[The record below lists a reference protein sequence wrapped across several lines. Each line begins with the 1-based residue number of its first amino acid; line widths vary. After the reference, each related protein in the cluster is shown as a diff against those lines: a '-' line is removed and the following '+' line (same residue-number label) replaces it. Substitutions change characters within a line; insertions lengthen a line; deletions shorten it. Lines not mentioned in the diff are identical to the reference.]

1 MARTKQRRTGKTAAR
16 RAPKRASRTARTAR
30 TFALAATAAPLP
42 YLAISAAIVP
52 THPDAAE
59 AREEL
64 IQRIDL
70 EPHQWATAD
79 TVVVQVQSNAQL
91 NHLLDALEDLNDRF
105 EPFAA
110 IAFLVPHKQLW
121 FLSDQPSN
129 LPAIV
134 DITGRQPR

>member
-1 MARTKQRRTGKTAAR
+1 MAKTKKRRATKRAAR
-16 RAPKRASRTARTAR
+16 SAPTRATRSARG
-30 TFALAATAAPLP
+30 FALAATAAPLP
-42 YLAISAAIVP
+42 YLAISAAILP
-52 THPDAAE
+52 THPDAVE

-64 IQRIDL
+64 IQRIDV

-79 TVVVQVQSNAQL
+79 TVVVQIQSNAQM
-91 NHLLDALEDLNDRF
+91 NRLLDDLEGLNDRF

-110 IAFLVPHKQLW
+110 IAFLVPHKQQW

-134 DITGRQPR
+134 EITGRAPR